1 MINSIEQQ
9 LADALQSE
17 QQTHRLE
24 KVLQANYGLI
34 SRLVKVEQATAGKQ
48 LLDFVQLYIRSVPS
62 LLSDFLHTAKK
73 IGLSASVQPLV
84 SIAYSFLNFPE
95 EKIGARSGLTALM
108 VKAYLANRLLEE
120 VNDACHYHIGKT
132 MIPIDMT
139 LTNMIIHTIIGEPFA
154 NDMDELVNAA
164 VKNLFSQHEEVQEE
178 FMHQITDSNLVH
190 IWQRLPSL
198 SNQAGLQVRLPY

>member
-9 LADALQSE
+9 LSAALILEHQTRSLEKALQAS
-17 QQTHRLE
+17 
-24 KVLQANYGLI
+24 YPLI
-34 SRLVKVEQATAGKQ
+34 SRLVKLEEHSAGKQ
-48 LLDFVQLYIRSVPS
+48 LLEFVQLYIRSVPS
-62 LLSDFLHTAKK
+62 LLGDFLYTAKK
-73 IGLSASVQPLV
+73 FGLSASVQPLV
-84 SIAYSFLNFPE
+84 NIANSFLNFPA
-95 EKIGARSGLTALM
+95 EKIGARSGITALM
-108 VKAYLANRLLEE
+108 IKAYLANRLLEE

-154 NDMDELVNAA
+154 NDMDELVDTA
-164 VKNLFSQHEEVQEE
+164 VENLFSQHEEVQEE

-198 SNQAGLQVRLPY
+198 SNQAGLQARLPY